1 MTSSLQ
7 TPIGHG
13 QGTTKVPQANW
24 PQNQIETGWKSA
36 WEGAHRSLSVRQ
48 KLRNIRNC
56 SRRRRE
62 GHNSREDLQFI
73 NSLSRRESYQEK
85 TNLPSQIPEGGL
97 MQRIKDRRLK
107 ILQHL
112 QRSQEG
118 GVTDLA
124 SASTRQVVK
133 HLGGRNFRQH
143 RAEDCRNHRPIPQNC
158 GYRQIRCPK
167 LEENIR
173 KIGKRRPIDG
183 MAFRGTP
190 PPINGPFSMVPHTRR
205 KAPNQSRLFSHMPGE
220 TE

>member
-7 TPIGHG
+7 TLIGHG
-13 QGTTKVPQANW
+13 QGTTKVPQATR

-48 KLRNIRNC
+48 KLRNIGNC

-62 GHNSREDLQFI
+62 GHNSREGLQFT

-85 TNLPSQIPEGGL
+85 SLPSQIPEGGL

-124 SASTRQVVK
+124 GGSTRQVVK
-133 HLGGRNFRQH
+133 HRGSRGFRQH

-158 GYRQIRCPK
+158 GYRQLIRCPK
-167 LEENIR
+167 PEEKIR

-190 PPINGPFSMVPHTRR
+190 PPINGPFSVVPCTKRR
-205 KAPNQSRLFSHMPGE
+205 APNQSRLFSHMPEE
-220 TE
+220 TT